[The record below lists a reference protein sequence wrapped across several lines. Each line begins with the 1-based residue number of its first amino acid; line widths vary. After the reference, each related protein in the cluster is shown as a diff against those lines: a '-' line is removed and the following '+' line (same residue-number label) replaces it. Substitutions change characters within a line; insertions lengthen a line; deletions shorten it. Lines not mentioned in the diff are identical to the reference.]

1 MSTQVLFAFYKMQN
15 VSHSFFILSKVNVN
29 QYGYASIPITSFF
42 LISVSPSFIYLYTD
56 LQSAFGDR
64 VHDFIYR
71 LMDEHFRLSKGDV
84 AEHKI
89 WQKYY
94 FCLMF
99 FAPPHDPGKFINL
112 SQPQFPHLQNREIY
126 FCTSEVRKFLF
137 CSFFQC
143 QN

>member
-1 MSTQVLFAFYKMQN
+1 MQN

-56 LQSAFGDR
+56 LQSAFGHR

-112 SQPQFPHLQNREIY
+112 S
-126 FCTSEVRKFLF
+126 
-137 CSFFQC
+137 
-143 QN
+143 